1 MPDFLT
7 PTTTLEAV
15 NEMLRTIGESPVTT
29 VESTDP
35 LPVDVEIALN
45 ALRFVNREV
54 QARGWHFNT
63 EADYPLPRD
72 GSGFV
77 PIPTNALRVDTADE
91 FSKYDVV
98 VRGQRLY
105 DREEHTFVF
114 PEDLKATI
122 VFVLPFEDL
131 PEPARNYITIRAAR
145 RFQAGQVGSQI
156 LSALTVQDETDA
168 RALLLDEEGDSA
180 DYNVLTGTFDMFE
193 ATQRY

>member
-15 NEMLRTIGESPVTT
+15 NAMLATIGESPVTT
-29 VESTDP
+29 VESADP
-35 LPVDVEIALN
+35 LPVDVEMALN

-72 GSGFV
+72 GDNYV

-98 VRGQRLY
+98 VRGLRLY

-122 VFVLPFEDL
+122 VFVLPFEEL
-131 PEPARNYITIRAAR
+131 PEPARNYITIRAGR